1 MNDLVMWDNRQT
13 MHRGRPFP
21 VDEARDVRR
30 TTISGDA
37 PTVEQQEAI
46 AA

>member
-1 MNDLVMWDNRQT
+1 MWDNRAS

-21 VDEARDVRR
+21 ANEPRDVRR
-30 TTISGDA
+30 TTIGGDA
-37 PTVEQQEAI
+37 PTVEQAV

>member
-1 MNDLVMWDNRQT
+1 MWDNRQT

-21 VDEARDVRR
+21 VGEARDVRR
-30 TTISGDA
+30 TTLKGEA
-37 PTVEQQEAI
+37 PTVEQAV